1 MTTRTETALGALA
14 VALLFLGMFAP
25 LVGAALSLAN
35 TAPERECS
43 HCGRWGHWW
52 GSKCPHCGK

>member
-1 MTTRTETALGALA
+1 MTRRYTFRLH
-14 VALLFLGMFAP
+14 
-25 LVGAALSLAN
+25 AN

-52 GSKCPHCGK
+52 GTRCPYCGK